1 MKELRSSVNTSYIND
16 YSFILPH
23 AMPRKRTIPDEALL
37 DAALGLLREVGPD
50 AVSFGSLASRVD
62 LAPSTL
68 VQRFGSKAALLQ
80 AALLRAW
87 AQLEVATDE
96 AIAAAPDGTGGVVE
110 LLVSLT
116 GQYDAHD
123 FADQL
128 RVLREDLRDPVL
140 RERGEAWF
148 AAVSEAVGARL
159 AGARGG
165 DDDLGRLVVATW
177 QGTLTVWSFTRDA
190 PVVDVVRHT
199 LEELLG
205 RLIPEERRR
214 RSPARRPG
222 SEA

>member
-1 MKELRSSVNTSYIND
+1 
-16 YSFILPH
+16 
-23 AMPRKRTIPDEALL
+23 MPRKRTIPDEDLL
-37 DAALGLLREVGPD
+37 DAALGLVREVGPD
-50 AVSFGSLASRVD
+50 AVSFGSLANRVD

-68 VQRFGSKAALLQ
+68 VQRFGSKSALLQ

-87 AQLEVATDE
+87 AQLEAATDD
-96 AIAAAPDGTGGVVE
+96 AIAAAPDGPAGVVE

-140 RERGEAWF
+140 RDRGQAWL
-148 AAVSEAVGARL
+148 ATLSEAVEARL
-159 AGARGG
+159 AGARGRSG
-165 DDDLGRLVVATW
+165 DLGRLVVATW

-205 RLIPEERRR
+205 RLLPEAPRRRGQERRGR
-214 RSPARRPG
+214 RQA
-222 SEA
+222 